1 MIRFGVAGNC
11 DRFYAEG
18 NKQSVQAPAWLAAQG
33 LSAYEY
39 SSGHGVNV
47 GEETARAIGEAAR
60 SAGVAVS
67 IHAPYYI
74 NLASEDPEKDA
85 RNEGYFLSAA
95 RAVRAFGG
103 NRVIYHP
110 GTPGKRRREEAMARA
125 VQRHLQIR
133 EALDA
138 AGLAEV
144 RLCPE
149 TMGRP
154 SQLGTLE
161 EVLTLCRA
169 DERAIPTIDFAHL
182 HAASGGALRGEADF
196 ERIVERLLEVLGE
209 ARARRFHAHF
219 SRIAYTA
226 KGEKMH
232 MTFSDEGYGPDF
244 AYLAPVL
251 HRYALE
257 PVIIC
262 ESRGTQADDALCM
275 KRIYEEGNS
284 NQ

>member
-39 SSGHGVNV
+39 SAGHGVNV
-47 GEETARAIGEAAR
+47 GGETARAIGEAAR

-103 NRVIYHP
+103 SRVIYHP

-138 AGLAEV
+138 AGLDGV
-144 RLCPE
+144 CLCPE

-161 EVLTLCRA
+161 EVLALCRA

-182 HAASGGALRGEADF
+182 HAAGGGALRGAADF
-196 ERIVERLLEVLGE
+196 ERIIERLLEALGE

-262 ESRGTQADDALCM
+262 ESRGTQADDALSM

>member
-11 DRFYAEG
+11 DRFYEEG
-18 NKQSVQAPAWLAAQG
+18 FRQSVQAPAWLARQG

-39 SSGHGVNV
+39 SAGHGVSLS
-47 GEETARAIGEAAR
+47 EATALSIGEAAR
-60 SAGVAVS
+60 AAGVQAS

-85 RNEGYFLSAA
+85 KNEGYFLSAA

-103 NRVIYHP
+103 NRVVFHP
-110 GTPGKRRREEAMARA
+110 GSPGKQRRELAMARA
-125 VQRHLQIR
+125 LKRHLEIR
-133 EALDA
+133 EALDR
-138 AGLAEV
+138 AGFEEIV
-144 RLCPE
+144 LCPE

-161 EVLTLCRA
+161 EVLSLCRA
-169 DERAIPTIDFAHL
+169 DERALPTVDFAHL
-182 HAASGGALRGEADF
+182 HAAGCGALQREEDF
-196 ERIVERLLEVLGE
+196 AAVLERLLECLGE
-209 ARARRFHAHF
+209 ARARHFHAHF

-232 MTFSDEGYGPDF
+232 MTFADEGYGPDF
-244 AYLAPVL
+244 ACLAPLL

-275 KRIYEEGNS
+275 KKLYEEEKS
-284 NQ
+284 NR